1 MHEFEILFDHAESSS
16 ITDPAYASYGNMG
29 FPPPHESRPWTYANF
44 VQSIDGIASFKGK
57 HATGGD
63 ISRSK
68 EDAWL
73 MQLLRAHADAV
84 IMGVGTLLEETRTL
98 PHLNEG
104 RGPTYKV
111 EDASLRSLRSR
122 LGRNRERIIF
132 VTASAWIDPA
142 LFHVFDGDEVDA
154 FILTGDL
161 GAQRLAG
168 KPVKL
173 LVATDTAGGVDLMQG
188 MRLLHSELGVNYL
201 LCEGGPT
208 LYGNMSRAG
217 LIDEKFLT
225 ISPVEIGLMIP
236 PEQEP
241 AQAERAH
248 PPRQRPTTFTA
259 PGFTSDNAPWWQWMS
274 CRRVEDHEFNRYRRK

>member
-1 MHEFEILFDHAESSS
+1 MRKFEILFDHA
-16 ITDPAYASYGNMG
+16 DPAAVSDAAYEAYGNLG
-29 FPPPHESRPWTYANF
+29 FPPPPADRPWTCANF

-63 ISRSK
+63 ISRCE
-68 EDAWL
+68 EDGWL
-73 MQLLRAHADAV
+73 MQLLRAHADAL

-104 RGPTYKV
+104 RGSVYGV
-111 EDASLRSLRSR
+111 EDEGLRELRR
-122 LGRNRERIIF
+122 KLGRGREKVIF
-132 VTASAWIDPA
+132 VTASAWIDPS
-142 LFHVFDGDEVDA
+142 LFRVFDGDEVDA
-154 FILTGDL
+154 CILTTAT
-161 GAQRLAG
+161 GANRLAG
-168 KPVKL
+168 KKVNL
-173 LVATDTAGGVDLMQG
+173 LVANDAAGGLDLRHAMQ
-188 MRLLHSELGVNYL
+188 MLRSELKISHL

-225 ISPVEIGLMIP
+225 ISPVEIGLIIP

-241 AQAERAH
+241 AQAERSH

-259 PGFTSDNAPWWQWMS
+259 PGFTADNAPWWRWLS
-274 CRRVEDHEFNRYRRK
+274 SRRVGDHEFNRYRRK

>member
-1 MHEFEILFDHAESSS
+1 MREFEILFDQAEPSPIS
-16 ITDPAYASYGNMG
+16 DPAYAPYGNLG
-29 FPPPHESRPWTYANF
+29 FPSSHTSRPWTYANF
-44 VQSIDGIASFKGK
+44 VQSIDGIVSFKGK

-63 ISRSK
+63 ISRSQ

-84 IMGVGTLLEETRTL
+84 IMGVGTLLDETRTL
-98 PHLNEG
+98 PDLNGG

-122 LGRNRERIIF
+122 LGRGREKIIF

-142 LFHVFDGDEVDA
+142 LFRVFDGDEVDA
-154 FILTGDL
+154 FILTGPQ
-161 GAQRLAG
+161 GAERLSG
-168 KPVKL
+168 KRIKV
-173 LVATDTAGGVDLMQG
+173 LVASDSAGGVDLNQG
-188 MRLLHSELGVNYL
+188 MNLLRAELGINYL

-208 LYGNMSRAG
+208 LYGNMSRQG
-217 LIDEKFLT
+217 LIDERFLT
-225 ISPVEIGLMIP
+225 ISPLEIGLVVP

-241 AQAERAH
+241 APAEAAH

-259 PGFTSDNAPWWQWMS
+259 KGFTFESAPWWQWIS

>member
-1 MHEFEILFDHAESSS
+1 MREFEILFDHAEPSL
-16 ITDPAYASYGNMG
+16 IADPAYALYGNLG
-29 FPPPHESRPWTYANF
+29 FPAPHESRPWIYANF

-57 HATGGD
+57 HPTGGD
-63 ISRSK
+63 ISRSP
-68 EDAWL
+68 EDGWL
-73 MQLLRAHADAV
+73 MQVLRAHADAV

-98 PHLNEG
+98 PHLNNG

-111 EDASLRSLRSR
+111 EDASLRSLRLR
-122 LGRNRERIIF
+122 LGRSREKIVF

-142 LFHVFDGDEVDA
+142 LFRVFDGDGVDA
-154 FILTGDL
+154 FILTGAQ
-161 GAQRLAG
+161 GAERLSG
-168 KPVKL
+168 KRANV
-173 LVATDTAGGVDLMQG
+173 LVATDTAGNVDLKKG
-188 MRLLHSELGVNYL
+188 MSLLHSELAVNYL

-208 LYGNMSRAG
+208 LYGNMSRSG

-241 AQAERAH
+241 AQSEIAH
-248 PPRQRPTTFTA
+248 PPGQRPTTFTA
-259 PGFTSDNAPWWQWMS
+259 PGFTSENAPWWRWMS